1 MTKVKKSIVQTE
13 EYRRITPASLMNKPS
28 SFQVYL
34 SSRYH
39 HDTRP
44 IERSPKSN
52 DQFSGTEDKEYNIHT
67 LNARKSP
74 DNLSIKRNYLET
86 EKKYTQY
93 SVNPLFDNQ
102 PNINTEPENN
112 NNNMRINPNDN
123 LKITFNTK
131 SYRPPMI
138 PQNKMSPILNYD
150 DGNSFYDNKKYSEQ
164 RNRYGNNFTMN
175 VNNNSNIENMNLNMS
190 NYNNNRVLRS
200 TFGQISRDRI
210 LTEVNS
216 PSYKNER
223 NNSQNSN
230 TVSYKELKRIVK
242 RFNKVYDPYRNDKG
256 LLLKQSQVTLPGAA
270 DEIFNN
276 RYRVLSKM
284 NRLSNIL
291 LAKQKK
297 IDEDNFSSRDNS
309 RDRYN
314 ADRRNS
320 KNSHSQTK
328 TVKKSKR
335 LLLVSLRMMFGTGD
349 KMILRKMRNEKGGVV
364 DLAQEK
370 INKNKFKIKKAS
382 KMSRGGGKLQQIIKI
397 QSIWK
402 GRWVRKNIYD
412 LLYLNYLYL
421 SFCEKI
427 QKVLK
432 DEMIRYAFE
441 KLKKLQKY
449 FQDNSQ
455 EKLKIV
461 VLKLDK
467 RRLSLIRKMWD
478 RWIKL
483 IQNDKM
489 KEDKGKNLLQIRA
502 DKENKL
508 GKLRTAFTKIN

>member
-1 MTKVKKSIVQTE
+1 
-13 EYRRITPASLMNKPS
+13 
-28 SFQVYL
+28 
-34 SSRYH
+34 
-39 HDTRP
+39 
-44 IERSPKSN
+44 
-52 DQFSGTEDKEYNIHT
+52 
-67 LNARKSP
+67 
-74 DNLSIKRNYLET
+74 
-86 EKKYTQY
+86 
-93 SVNPLFDNQ
+93 
-102 PNINTEPENN
+102 
-112 NNNMRINPNDN
+112 
-123 LKITFNTK
+123 
-131 SYRPPMI
+131 
-138 PQNKMSPILNYD
+138 
-150 DGNSFYDNKKYSEQ
+150 
-164 RNRYGNNFTMN
+164 
-175 VNNNSNIENMNLNMS
+175 
-190 NYNNNRVLRS
+190 
-200 TFGQISRDRI
+200 
-210 LTEVNS
+210 
-216 PSYKNER
+216 
-223 NNSQNSN
+223 
-230 TVSYKELKRIVK
+230 
-242 RFNKVYDPYRNDKG
+242 
-256 LLLKQSQVTLPGAA
+256 
-270 DEIFNN
+270 
-276 RYRVLSKM
+276 M

-314 ADRRNS
+314 VDRRNSRNS
-320 KNSHSQTK
+320 KNSNSQTK
-328 TVKKSKR
+328 TIKKSKR
-335 LLLVSLRMMFGTGD
+335 LLLVSLRMMSGTED

-382 KMSRGGGKLQQIIKI
+382 KMSRGGGRTILKSNPKYREKAAKIIQAWWKELKDIYNYKLQQIIKI

-449 FQDNSQ
+449 SQDNSQ

-467 RRLSLIRKMWD
+467 RRLSLIRKMWE
-478 RWIKL
+478 RWIRL

-508 GKLRTAFTKIN
+508 GKLRTAFTIWKYNTKMESIKNRNINQNEEIIEEENDDNLSHKKVIKITKITEKERYLIPGKEGVIEKDKFRGLLKIIEGANNYYKKKAYDETKPKIEEYLRDLAKNEILRKIIKIRIKKEQYILKKILYKWLTKATLILSSLEKDREKEYDGEKIDKNDYE